1 MNAGY
6 LCYHWRRPP
15 AANHAFS
22 LRFLITGRK
31 LVRLLCSQPKAADQ
45 GKVTKVFIVAGEPS
59 GDAIGSRIMASL
71 KHMSQRKF
79 KFAGVGG
86 VWMERE
92 GLHSKFQMED
102 IAVMGTLELV
112 PHALKIWARLRQTIA
127 AVVDF
132 NPDLVLTI
140 DSKGFTFRVL
150 KGIKAYYELHGR
162 PCPLCIHYVAP
173 SVWAWKGGEHN
184 VKILSKLVDH
194 VLCILPFE
202 EDIFRS
208 YGVAA
213 TYVGHPVLEDAFDSS
228 LKNHWEEPCGT
239 NWKITGDALTFRKQ
253 HRLSAATTLV
263 SVLPGSRM
271 QEVRRMLPIFGTTLT
286 MLKDHISDL
295 AVIIPTVS
303 SKVLLDEINFSI
315 KQWNIPVVVLAG
327 ASQKEK
333 YDAFSA
339 SDAGLCTSGTA
350 VLQLQMARLPCVVAY
365 RAHPV
370 TEWIIKHKTKLR
382 YMSLPNILL
391 DSLVIPEALFSACT
405 PEQLTHV
412 LRDILKNTRLQKQ
425 QASAAEKVLC
435 LLAPKVPSESGG
447 QMSQSQRP
455 SVAAANIV
463 LSLLDECYRI

>member
-112 PHALKIWARLRQTIA
+112 PHALKIWSR
-127 AVVDF
+127 
-132 NPDLVLTI
+132 
-140 DSKGFTFRVL
+140 
-150 KGIKAYYELHGR
+150 
-162 PCPLCIHYVAP
+162 
-173 SVWAWKGGEHN
+173 
-184 VKILSKLVDH
+184 
-194 VLCILPFE
+194 
-202 EDIFRS
+202 
-208 YGVAA
+208 
-213 TYVGHPVLEDAFDSS
+213 
-228 LKNHWEEPCGT
+228 EEPCGT